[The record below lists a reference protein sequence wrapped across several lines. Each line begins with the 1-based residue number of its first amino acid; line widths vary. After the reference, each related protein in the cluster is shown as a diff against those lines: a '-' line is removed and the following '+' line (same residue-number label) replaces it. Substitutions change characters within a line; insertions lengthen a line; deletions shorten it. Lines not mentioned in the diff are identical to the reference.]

1 MPPPP
6 DPHLELSV
14 ALREVTVRLEHLQD
28 DVTQLEEL
36 RKVAAK
42 TERILV
48 RIEGQFD
55 LVTER
60 HDRDV
65 AQLKDE
71 LKRSSSELERRILTV
86 GTTLTVD
93 VEKMKCEVET
103 IAKEHKSTAEK
114 AEERRL
120 SAKKLYVGAAV
131 SIVVAIVS
139 AITAIVISIQ
149 KAEPTPAK
157 KTTVELDALLPVDE
171 SHPTRRGQYQPEEKG
186 PSPDDS
192 APGVDLMEAIP

>member
-1 MPPPP
+1 MPPSP

-55 LVTER
+55 LVSER

-65 AQLKDE
+65 AQLKEE
-71 LKRSSSELERRILTV
+71 LKRSSGELERRILTV

-93 VEKMKCEVET
+93 VEKMKCEVES

-120 SAKKLYVGAAV
+120 AAKKLYVGAAV
-131 SIVVAIVS
+131 SIIVAIVS
-139 AITAIVISIQ
+139 AVTAIVIAVS
-149 KAEPTPAK
+149 KTEPTPEPESPPPASRD
-157 KTTVELDALLPVDE
+157 EDALLPSDSSSIRVMY
-171 SHPTRRGQYQPEEKG
+171 RRGSNDQPQ
-186 PSPDDS
+186 
-192 APGVDLMEAIP
+192 PGCL